1 MKKRVSMWRCIL
13 NDERLRILKLL
24 EEGKINAEEAA
35 RLLEALSH
43 SEERTRKRRFWKSIE
58 VIPDVVSSAI
68 SSSFKYTTEKE
79 TLQFAK
85 KKYIEFKGISG
96 DLEVIGSE
104 TDKIN
109 IEKDGMARIQER
121 DDKLEIRAISG
132 DMKIMVPKAT
142 HFAMKSVSG
151 DLRIMNVNGEIEV
164 ASVSGDIA
172 GQELSGSLDG
182 KLVSGNIEADYKKV
196 EKIKIR
202 ARTGDIV
209 LKIDKNVEAEVEAET
224 KTGEIECAFEL
235 TDKIEDEHY
244 LKGIIKKPKA
254 KIELK
259 NQHGNIAI
267 KKRNS
272 G

>member
-1 MKKRVSMWRCIL
+1 M

-24 EEGKINAEEAA
+24 EEGKINAQEAA

-43 SEERTRKRRFWKSIE
+43 AEERTKKSRFWRSIE

-68 SSSFKYTTEKE
+68 SSSFKYTAEKE
-79 TLQFAK
+79 TLKFPE

-104 TDKIN
+104 REKIE
-109 IEKDGMARIQER
+109 IEKDGMAKIQEK
-121 DDKLEIRAISG
+121 DDKLEIKAISG
-132 DMKIMVPKAT
+132 DMKIMVPKTT
-142 HFAMKSVSG
+142 HFAMKGVSG
-151 DLRIMNVNGEIEV
+151 DLRITNVNGEIEA
-164 ASVSGDIA
+164 ASVSGDII
-172 GQELSGSLDG
+172 GEELSGSLDG
-182 KLVSGNIEADYKKV
+182 KLVSGNIEVDYKKV

-209 LKIDKNVEAEVEAET
+209 LKIDKNVEAEIEAET
-224 KTGEIECAFEL
+224 KTGEIKCAFEL
-235 TDKIEDEHY
+235 TDMVQEEHY
-244 LKGIIKKPKA
+244 LKGVINKPKA
-254 KIELK
+254 KIELS

-267 KKRNS
+267 KKRNA